1 MPKWDLIYELTD
13 IDEEEMFLSEV
24 PVDLLKES
32 LSSQFEYPLEYKKYD
47 YIKSFI
53 EKYEFSKDNMLE
65 DDIEIL
71 ELSRDEFITYIE
83 KLFEN
88 YLNIGFN
95 DFDNYSTD
103 EQHEIIH
110 YTYRFFI
117 KNIKKNFVSIV
128 KNYISNNLD
137 EIDSKFS
144 LKNDLTTN
152 NLKNEIDNMIDVKII
167 GNLREIIDHI
177 FLHLR
182 ELDNVDDFFDLCE
195 KDEVSLDLDAV
206 REYYNKTIITGNFI
220 DKYLDMVDSIFIGEI
235 QSKVRN
241 YILKKYPYREGKR
254 KNSIDEIIFDDLDD

>member
-13 IDEEEMFLSEV
+13 IDEEEMFLSEI

-83 KLFEN
+83 KLFED

-128 KNYISNNLD
+128 KN
-137 EIDSKFS
+137 
-144 LKNDLTTN
+144 
-152 NLKNEIDNMIDVKII
+152 
-167 GNLREIIDHI
+167 
-177 FLHLR
+177 
-182 ELDNVDDFFDLCE
+182 
-195 KDEVSLDLDAV
+195 
-206 REYYNKTIITGNFI
+206 
-220 DKYLDMVDSIFIGEI
+220 
-235 QSKVRN
+235 
-241 YILKKYPYREGKR
+241 
-254 KNSIDEIIFDDLDD
+254 